1 MINMVAEFSISDFI
15 GIKQLLNSSN
25 EDDVVVGLENIKNIQ
40 PDPIYILL
48 LAKVSPKETR
58 DKILNNLHDVL
69 LTKKYEA
76 YTKVIS
82 RRWGGDVSVKDLSW
96 ENLHNTIV
104 NYHKDDKNLVDIFT
118 TQFQNEMSSVIMSV
132 SNYSFLDELKFKI
145 KW

>member
-15 GIKQLLNSSN
+15 GIKQLLNSSD

-58 DKILNNLHDVL
+58 DKILDNLHDVL
-69 LTKKYEA
+69 LTEKYEA

-82 RRWGGDVSVKDLSW
+82 RTWGEDVSVKDLSW
-96 ENLHNTIV
+96 ENLHNTILKH
-104 NYHKDDKNLVDIFT
+104 HKDDKNLVNIFT
-118 TQFQNEMSSVIMSV
+118 TQFQNEMTSVIMSV
-132 SNYSFLDELKFKI
+132 SNYSFLDKLEFKI